1 MAAYT
6 FSSSDG
12 KTYKRNLHGFEALC
26 NSYALHDFLLALT
39 GSAEVQ
45 LRDESGIAV
54 SQDTFA
60 SCLRAAWIQLRH
72 RIPAVALRTVYQS
85 EDASWT
91 ALYDVPAGSDDIDTW
106 VAQTLVW
113 RETKIDCLE
122 HDLDE
127 KWEFTR
133 GEYPLRLIASPV
145 ELSTG
150 KYMLSFSGPHG
161 MFDGRMSMIL
171 LNELVGSLNDQIFKT
186 MPVDLESIKWGE
198 ETARLASAGSVLTG
212 LNMDSVPEPASTQTE
227 EFVPFL
233 PPSVEN
239 KVRTHDVTMRHVVFD
254 NARTT
259 ALREKCRAHHTTITI
274 AMDAIFAVAHVET
287 ILANAAVVGGAHFD
301 STVEAYTNAVHWFMP
316 LSCKDQLT
324 DLSKRPTWP
333 SSSSIN
339 HPEGTTLFGT
349 DGFPLQ
355 AKLETFRKAVG
366 FSVDTKTFN
375 SCDQESFWSSVI
387 PHMAATHAA
396 PQKDHAAYVHRER
409 EKQAICKSFNP
420 SLMMVKSPIGSSI
433 GHLEGLGLF
442 TKYAPGSSSPT
453 QVPRVLFRAHVSG
466 PTMTNL
472 YWQYDGKLNCSLLA
486 AAKWNSP
493 SEMDRMEMTLRK
505 WFDIAIGDKSE

>member
-145 ELSTG
+145 EVSTG
-150 KYMLSFSGPHG
+150 RYMLRSVNH
-161 MFDGRMSMIL
+161 L
-171 LNELVGSLNDQIFKT
+171 LSAPAESAHVIEAFPVPMECLT
-186 MPVDLESIKWGE
+186 AMPVALESIKWGE

-212 LNMDSVPEPASTQTE
+212 LDMDSVPELASTQTE

-316 LSCKDQLT
+316 LSCKDQ
-324 DLSKRPTWP
+324 RPTWP

-493 SEMDRMEMTLRK
+493 SEMDRMETTLRK
-505 WFDIAIGDKSE
+505 WFDIVIGEKSE